1 MGPMENENETI
12 NLGEKNYSIRILN
25 VTIKVKEV
33 LIVIRASSQGFP
45 TGSDSKEGKES
56 ACHVGDLGFCP

>member
-12 NLGEKNYSIRILN
+12 NLGGKNNSIRILN

-33 LIVIRASSQGFP
+33 LIYQG
-45 TGSDSKEGKES
+45 
-56 ACHVGDLGFCP
+56 